1 MRQSRPVL
9 QGSEKWKW
17 LIIQAEAYLLWVAIM
32 LQKERSVPKQLG
44 SSRCLNT
51 LQKMPFVPKRAK
63 WYSNLRTGTIIILV
77 NGIFLCSNAVLA
89 SDTSQ
94 SKYLLKTTLS
104 LDSFLDLERREKK
117 RQCKMLCDVCPCC
130 HFSSSW
136 GLKRCWQAGL
146 LVTPSSV
153 VGQAVAGLREEL
165 FWRNKKPSWLW
176 LCDWG
181 SRVELKSKSGEKA
194 KDSVPKKCLQDEFFL
209 FLK

>member
-63 WYSNLRTGTIIILV
+63 WYSNLRTGTTIILV

-146 LVTPSSV
+146 LWHHPLWWGRRWQGWEKSFSGGTKNPLDFGCVTE
-153 VGQAVAGLREEL
+153 GAGWSWNLSLVRKLRI
-165 FWRNKKPSWLW
+165 
-176 LCDWG
+176 LCQKNAY
-181 SRVELKSKSGEKA
+181 RMI
-194 KDSVPKKCLQDEFFL
+194 FF
-209 FLK
+209 FF

>member
-17 LIIQAEAYLLWVAIM
+17 LIIQAEAYLLWVVIM

-44 SSRCLNT
+44 SSRCLNI
-51 LQKMPFVPKRAK
+51 LQKKPFFPERAK
-63 WYSNLRTGTIIILV
+63 CYSNLRTGTIIILV
-77 NGIFLCSNAVLA
+77 NGVFPCSNALLA

-94 SKYLLKTTLS
+94 SKYLLKTILS

-136 GLKRCWQAGL
+136 CLKRCWQAGL
-146 LVTPSSV
+146 LWHHPLWW
-153 VGQAVAGLREEL
+153 GRQVAGLREEL
-165 FWRNKKPSWLW
+165 LWRNKEPSWLW

-194 KDSVPKKCLQDEFFL
+194 KDSVPKIWLQDEIFNFF
-209 FLK
+209 